1 MKLLCLIRHAK
12 SDWSNPF
19 LSDFD
24 RPLNSRGE
32 KAAPRMGEVLLKKGI
47 HPDLILSSPAHRA
60 KTTAGFIAQKLFYP
74 LDAIRYEPLL
84 YASDV
89 ERILSVIR
97 NTPESINTLF
107 LFGHNPEL
115 TECANAVCG
124 TDIENIPTCGVVAM
138 RLKEGQW
145 KRIGF
150 NAAELLFFDT
160 PKKH

>member
-24 RPLNSRGE
+24 RPLNSRGK
-32 KAAPRMGEVLLKKGI
+32 KAAPFMGEVLLKKGI
-47 HPDLILSSPAHRA
+47 HPDLILSSPALRA
-60 KTTAGFIAQKLFYP
+60 KTTAGLFARKLSYP
-74 LDAIRYEPLL
+74 LDAISYEPLL
-84 YASDV
+84 YAGDV

-97 NTPESINTLF
+97 NTPESIDTLF

-115 TECANAVCG
+115 TECANAICG
-124 TDIENIPTCGVVAM
+124 TDIENIPTSGVVAM
-138 RLKEGQW
+138 RLKEEQW
-145 KRIGF
+145 KHIGF
-150 NAAELLFFDT
+150 NAAELLFFNT